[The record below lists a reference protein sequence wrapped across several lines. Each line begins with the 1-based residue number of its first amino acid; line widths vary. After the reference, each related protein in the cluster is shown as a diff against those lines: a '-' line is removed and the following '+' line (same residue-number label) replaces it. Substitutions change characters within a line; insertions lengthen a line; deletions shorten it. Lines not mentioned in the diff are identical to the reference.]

1 MKIVIAGLGVTGSY
15 LAEIFQK
22 ENYDLVLIE
31 NDEKICSAARERLD
45 AQIVE
50 GDGASSLVLEPVVD
64 ENTDVFIAVT
74 NSDEVNVVSTLI
86 ARKFGV
92 KRAITRIS
100 DPSDII
106 HPLLTDDP
114 QVYVLN
120 QEMIVAKDLARL
132 VGNPAVDEIEFFAKG
147 KAEMVKLHIS
157 KKSQIIS
164 QPLKDIKIPSSWL
177 LVGTIQGGQ
186 FQIASNDTTLNAG
199 DQALFIGKVDKQHEI
214 EELLGMKTSQVRRVI
229 IVGYNEIS
237 AKIART
243 LEDRD
248 IEVRLVEEDKEKSE
262 EAAEEL
268 DGILVF
274 HGDVTSEEI
283 LQQAGIDETDYM
295 LALTEDDENNILIS
309 LLAKEKGVVRV
320 IALTHKPQYKR
331 IIEKIGIDSVVNPR
345 SAMVDEIFR
354 RVHKEHFSE
363 INILEDGQ
371 GQMMEVQVKGN
382 SKLIDKPLKKVKLPL
397 GMIIGAIMREEELII
412 PHGNDKLQE
421 DDHVVVFSTKS
432 ALADVKK
439 LFGT

>member
-1 MKIVIAGLGVTGSY
+1 MKIVIVGLGVTGSY

-31 NDEKICSAARERLD
+31 SDEKVCSAARERLD

-50 GDGASSLVLEPVVD
+50 GDGASSLVLEPIID
-64 ENTDVFIAVT
+64 EDIDVFIAVT
-74 NSDEVNVVSTLI
+74 SSDEVNVVSTLI
-86 ARKFGV
+86 ARKFGA

-132 VGNPAVDEIEFFAKG
+132 VGNPTADEIEFFAKG
-147 KAEMVKLHIS
+147 KAEMVKLHVS
-157 KKSQIIS
+157 KKAQILN
-164 QPLKDIKIPSSWL
+164 QPLKDVKMPSSWL
-177 LVGTIQGGQ
+177 LVGTIRDSQ
-186 FQIASNDTTLNAG
+186 FEIASGNSKLNPD
-199 DQALFIGKVDKQHEI
+199 DQALFIGKVDKQQEL
-214 EELLGMKTSQVRRVI
+214 ETLLGIQSAHVKRVI

-237 AKIART
+237 TKIART
-243 LEDRD
+243 LEERD
-248 IEVRLVEEDKEKSE
+248 IEVRLIEEDKEASE
-262 EAAEEL
+262 EAAAEL
-268 DGILVF
+268 DDILVF
-274 HGDVTSEEI
+274 HGDITSEEI

-295 LALTEDDENNILIS
+295 LALTDDDENNILIS
-309 LLAKEKGVVRV
+309 LLAKEKGVSRV

-371 GQMMEVQVKGN
+371 GQMMEVQVKEN
-382 SKLIDKPLKKVKLPL
+382 SKLLDKPLKKVKLPD
-397 GMIIGAIMREEELII
+397 GMIIGAILRDEELII
-412 PHGNDKLQE
+412 PHGSDKIQE

-432 ALADVKK
+432 ALTDVKK
-439 LFGT
+439 LFGS